1 MVREA
6 SSFQRVRQI
15 GGWTMKE
22 PARRQRNKQRLTEC
36 FPAFAKRVA
45 KVIEDMEGLG
55 FRPRIQDA
63 HRSIAD
69 QKKAVEGGFSDV
81 LFGFH
86 NVTGAGGKP
95 ESLAVDLLDDD
106 HPLTPGRKY
115 VITLASVGQK
125 HKLHS
130 GIFFRLKTAAE
141 RRALQ
146 DAIDNLNFDVRIR
159 IGFDPTHLEPTG
171 LTIAQAKAGKRPT

>member
-1 MVREA
+1 
-6 SSFQRVRQI
+6 
-15 GGWTMKE
+15 MKE
-22 PARRQRNKQRLTEC
+22 AARIARNKQRLGEC

-45 KVIEDMEGLG
+45 KVIKEMEDAG

-63 HRSIAD
+63 HRTIAD
-69 QKKAVEGGFSDV
+69 QKKAFDNGFSDV

-106 HPLTPGRKY
+106 HPLSPGRKY
-115 VITLASVGQK
+115 VITLASIAQK
-125 HKLHS
+125 NKLHS

-141 RRALQ
+141 RKALQ
-146 DAIDNLNFDVRIR
+146 DAIDSLNFSLTVR

-171 LTIAQAKAGKRPT
+171 LTIAQAKSGDRPD